1 MKRQERLSKIFS
13 WFHGLVGGKSSRIV
27 PRWFPDQR
35 MGLFLITMLL
45 NIWLMYDAYLTDKL
59 VLVSCVCTCIYV
71 LSITAV
77 FA

>member
-35 MGLFLITMLL
+35 MGLFLITLLL

-59 VLVSCVCTCIYV
+59 VLVSSSTLLVQLCSYCSV
-71 LSITAV
+71 S
-77 FA
+77 